1 MARLVV
7 LVRHAKAEERAGSS
21 DDLSRRLTEAGLR
34 SCRAAMARMAT
45 LLAPD
50 AKGAEVCVWTS
61 GAARARQTAQVAA
74 EALGVGR
81 DEIRIVDALTCGDV
95 DALLAELSATDDV
108 VVAVGHNPSL
118 ESLVKRVCGQR
129 AHLGK
134 ASAVCLV
141 PIERDS
147 GAGAFGPH
155 AASED
160 TPPTEPTSPA
170 ATGEGVEGGADA
182 TDAAL
187 GFAGAARPD
196 GRAIAADAPLG
207 PARPEGA
214 EGSVHPADAAETGA
228 SSAEDGLP
236 EPSQPRR
243 EGAKEEPAY
252 ELAWFLQGPHASRW
266 ETLVALE
273 GALARAGEK
282 VSSNAWKLLDCPD
295 DPEALHQ
302 YRISL
307 RVARSLLA
315 FVRPDMRRG
324 QWRRTAELLR
334 RLQGPTSQLRE
345 LDVMYEQ
352 LNDDDARLAY
362 ADADELLDA
371 CARRRDAVRRDFV
384 DCLSDPRTQHDLHR
398 VVQLLRAPAWRDQ
411 VERRG
416 VSRIELR
423 GRYLDLTHAYLADL
437 AACDFDDAEATH
449 SIRKRSK
456 QQRYVA
462 RELADVLGQDC
473 GRLGAQAKETQELL
487 GKLCDARVNLAL
499 AARLR
504 QERLPGQVGA
514 QAAGPESGEAPSPA
528 AATVTPGG
536 LDTGASGAPTAD
548 SGASPANVDVAAPR
562 ELRQDANAEAPTYT
576 QVQRLRIR
584 ELLDTLACQG
594 GSEPGSR
601 C

>member
-45 LLAPD
+45 LLTPD

-81 DEIRIVDALTCGDV
+81 DGIRIVDALTRGDV

-118 ESLVKRVCGQR
+118 ESLVKRACGQR

-141 PIERDS
+141 PVERDPGS
-147 GAGAFGPH
+147 GALDPRATD
-155 AASED
+155 ED
-160 TPPTEPTSPA
+160 TPPTAPTSPA
-170 ATGEGVEGGADA
+170 VANEGAEGGADA

-187 GFAGAARPD
+187 DFAD
-196 GRAIAADAPLG
+196 VVQSDERAIAAGAPLG

-228 SSAEDGLP
+228 ASADGGLP
-236 EPSQPRR
+236 EPSQPRK

-273 GALARAGEK
+273 GALARASEK

-384 DCLSDPRTQHDLHR
+384 DGLSDPRTQRDLHR

-416 VSRIELR
+416 ISRLELR
-423 GRYLDLTHAYLADL
+423 GRYLDLTRAYLADL
-437 AACDFDDAEATH
+437 AACDFGDAEATH

-473 GRLGAQAKETQELL
+473 GRLGAQAKATQELL
-487 GKLCDARVNLAL
+487 GELCDARVNLAL

-504 QERLPGQVGA
+504 QEGLPGQADA
-514 QAAGPESGEAPSPA
+514 QTASPEGVEAPSPA
-528 AATVTPGG
+528 AVTVAPEC
-536 LDTGASGAPTAD
+536 SGAHAGDALAAD
-548 SGASPANVDVAAPR
+548 GGASPADVDAAATREPR
-562 ELRQDANAEAPTYT
+562 QGADAEPPTYA
-576 QVQRLRIR
+576 QVQRRRIR
-584 ELLDTLACQG
+584 ELLDTLAGKG